1 MGSVG
6 VPTGVAAGIVLGIIK
21 IIFNIELLT
30 FLVPLYILALML
42 PACSTEEYV
51 SIGWDSAG
59 VTTGPVTVPLVLSI
73 GSSLGLASGTEG
85 FGVLACCSICPILS
99 VLLCG
104 RRPFLFGM
112 CKRGVAAHS
121 TNDLDATADAEAG
134 T

>member
-42 PACSTEEYV
+42 TACSTEEYV

-73 GSSLGLASGTEG
+73 GSSLGLVSGTEG

-99 VLLCG
+99 VLICG
-104 RRPFLFGM
+104 IIRRLIQSS
-112 CKRGVAAHS
+112 RGGVEAR
-121 TNDLDATADAEAG
+121 ATL